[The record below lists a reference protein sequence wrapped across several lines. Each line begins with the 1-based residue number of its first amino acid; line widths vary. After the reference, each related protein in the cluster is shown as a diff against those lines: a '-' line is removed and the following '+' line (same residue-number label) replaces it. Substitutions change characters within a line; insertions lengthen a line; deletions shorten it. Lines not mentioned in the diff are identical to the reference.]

1 MALLVVELT
10 RQELAD
16 FALGHVRDPRGDQ
29 LDGAQ
34 LVVDALAHAVADLL
48 APHDGR
54 RLGVEAHVAA
64 APEGR
69 VLVGELPDEVARSRH
84 GFVKTIGPKKD
95 SAAEFVSAEPIEYER
110 APGLSRGAAYSVAWA
125 SLALR

>member
-1 MALLVVELT
+1 MALLVVELA
-10 RQELAD
+10 RQEPAD

-69 VLVGELPDEVARSRH
+69 VLVGELPHEVPRRRH
-84 GFVKTIGPKKD
+84 GFVRAIGPNQK
-95 SAAEFVSAEPIEYER
+95 
-110 APGLSRGAAYSVAWA
+110 APGGTAATGPTAMARSAG
-125 SLALR
+125 